1 MVEDIESSGESG
13 ASATGPASRAH
24 SLRQQIA
31 DMEGKLLR
39 SQKGVEEAEV
49 ELQRLTSLGCELQ
62 PEQRDSMR
70 DKLAIQTEHLR
81 KKKVQLEQR
90 EKILRTLRGN
100 LEVATRKAHKVDQEA
115 GRVRQLVTEARD
127 EAQQRG

>member
-1 MVEDIESSGESG
+1 M
-13 ASATGPASRAH
+13 
-24 SLRQQIA
+24 RQQIA